1 MSSMQKS
8 KRTRGALFAL
18 LAATTV
24 FVPAA
29 FAVAQAQ
36 EGGAP
41 LIPRA
46 DIFGN
51 PDKTNPQISPDGK
64 WIAYL
69 APKDGVLN
77 VWVAPA
83 ADIAAAKPVTNAA
96 ERPIRQY
103 FWAANSAVILYLND
117 KGGDENFLLY
127 SVDPAT
133 AENKLITDFPNTRVV
148 PFGGSESRPDEMVI
162 GLNNRDPKWF
172 DPYLVNTRTGTITK
186 IADNTSEY
194 DGYIVDDALNLRFAS
209 KTNPDGSSEIFR
221 LDADLKATSYTK
233 IGFEDSQTT
242 APAGMS
248 TDGKTLYFIESRDRD
263 TIALTAT
270 DLETG
275 ETKVIAENARADVQ
289 GAISDPLTGRPQAF
303 STHYLKTEWTAIDP
317 AVQADIDFLNANLTG
332 QWTLNSQS
340 RDNNVWILA
349 NDPVTASVNFQL
361 YDRTAKTL
369 TKLFDV
375 RPALA
380 DDTLAPMYGVEIKS
394 RDGLTLPSFLTL
406 PAGADTNGDGK
417 PETPVPMVL
426 NVHGGPWA
434 QDTFGYD
441 GEAQWL
447 ANRGYAVLQV
457 NYRGSTGYGKNFINA
472 ADREWGGK
480 MHDDLLDA
488 VQWAVD
494 QGVTTS
500 EKVAIYGGSY
510 GGYATMVGLTFT
522 PTTFACGVDIV
533 GVTNLNTF
541 MNTIPPYWE
550 SGRPVFYRRIGDPT
564 TEEGKAFLA
573 SRSPINRIGEIQR
586 PLLVA
591 QGAND
596 PRVNKD
602 ESDQIV
608 NAMKEKGL
616 PVTYV
621 LYPDEG
627 HGFAK
632 PANRTSFYAISESF
646 LSQCLGGRYQ
656 PVGEDF
662 SGASLQVL
670 EGAEHVPGLKEALD
684 AMPKP

>member
-1 MSSMQKS
+1 MQKS
-8 KRTRGALFAL
+8 RSARAALFAA
-18 LAATTV
+18 LAATSI

-29 FAVAQAQ
+29 FVVARAQ
-36 EGGAP
+36 DGGAP
-41 LIPRA
+41 LIPRSE
-46 DIFGN
+46 IFGN

-83 ADIAAAKPVTNAA
+83 GDIAAAKPVTNAA

-133 AENKLITDFPNTRVV
+133 AENKLLTDFPNTRVV

-162 GLNNRDPKWF
+162 GLNNRDPQWF
-172 DPYLVNTRTGTITK
+172 DPYLLNTRTGTIAK
-186 IADNTSEY
+186 IADNTESY

-209 KTNPDGSSEIFR
+209 KTNPDGSTDVVK
-221 LDADLKATSYTK
+221 LDDKLAATPYTT
-233 IGFEDSQTT
+233 IPFEDSQTT

-248 TDGKTLYFIESRDRD
+248 TDGKTLYFIESRNRD

-275 ETKVIAENARADVQ
+275 ETKVVAENPKADVQ
-289 GAISDPLTGRPQAF
+289 AAISDPVSGRPLAF

-317 AVQADIDFLNANLTG
+317 SVQADIDFLNANLPG

-340 RDNNVWILA
+340 RDDTVWIVS

-375 RPALA
+375 RPDLA
-380 DDTLAPMYGVEIKS
+380 GDTLAPMFGVEIKA
-394 RDGLTLPSFLTL
+394 RDGLTLPSLLTL

-417 PETPVPMVL
+417 PESPVPMVL

-434 QDTFGYD
+434 QDTYGYD

-472 ADREWGGK
+472 ADGEWGGK

-488 VQWAVD
+488 VQWAID
-494 QGVTTS
+494 QGVTTP

-510 GGYATMVGLTFT
+510 GGYATMVGMTFT

-550 SGRPVFYRRIGDPT
+550 SARPMLYRRIGDPT
-564 TEEGKAFLA
+564 TEEGRAFLA
-573 SRSPINRIGEIQR
+573 SRSPVTHIGDIQR

-602 ESDQIV
+602 EADQIV

-616 PVTYV
+616 RVTYV

-632 PANRTSFYAISESF
+632 PANRTSFYAVSESF

-662 SGASLQVL
+662 DGASLQVL

>member
-1 MSSMQKS
+1 MSNS
-8 KRTRGALFAL
+8 TRALWLF
-18 LAATTV
+18 LAATTAC
-24 FVPAA
+24 VPAA
-29 FAVAQAQ
+29 VFAARAQ

-41 LIPRA
+41 LIPRSE
-46 DIFGN
+46 IFGN
-51 PDKTNPQISPDGK
+51 PSRTNAQISPDGQ

-69 APKDGVLN
+69 APSNGVLN
-77 VWVAPA
+77 IWVAPA
-83 ADIAAAKPVTNAA
+83 GKIDEAKVVTAATD
-96 ERPIRQY
+96 RPIRQI
-103 FWAANSAVILYLND
+103 FWAANSAVVLYLND

-127 SVDPAT
+127 SADPAT
-133 AENKLITDFPNTRVV
+133 GENKLITDFPNTRVI

-162 GLNNRDPKWF
+162 GLNNRDPRFF
-172 DPYLVNTRTGTITK
+172 DPYLLNTRTGTIAK
-186 IADNTSEY
+186 IADNTQEY
-194 DGYIVDDALNLRFAS
+194 DGYIVDDALKLRFAT
-209 KTNPDGSSEIFR
+209 KAHPDGSTEIFQ
-221 LDADLKATSYTK
+221 LDDALQATSYTK
-233 IGFEDSQTT
+233 IGFEDAQTT
-242 APAGMS
+242 APAGMT
-248 TDGKTLYFIESRDRD
+248 TDGKTLYFIESRERD
-263 TIALTAT
+263 TIAVTAT
-270 DLETG
+270 NLETG
-275 ETKVIAENARADVQ
+275 ETKIVAENPKADVQ
-289 GAISDPLTGRPQAF
+289 GIIADPVTGALLAY
-303 STHYLKTEWTAIDP
+303 STHYLKTEWAAIDP
-317 AVQADIDFLNANLTG
+317 AIQGDIDFLNANLKG
-332 QWTLNSQS
+332 QWTLSSQS
-340 RDNNVWILA
+340 RDNTVWILT
-349 NDPVTASVNFQL
+349 NDPVTASVNYQL

-375 RPALA
+375 RPDLA
-380 DDTLAPMYGVEIKS
+380 DNTLSPMYGVEIKS

-434 QDTFGYD
+434 QDQYGYD
-441 GEAQWL
+441 SEAQWL

-472 ADREWGGK
+472 ADGEWGGK

-494 QGVTTS
+494 EGVTAKDT
-500 EKVAIYGGSY
+500 VAIYGGSY
-510 GGYATMVGLTFT
+510 GGYATMVGMTFT

-533 GVTNLNTF
+533 GVTNLNTV

-550 SGRPVFYRRIGDPT
+550 SGKPQLYRRVGNPT

-573 SRSPINRIGEIQR
+573 SRSPITKIGDIQR

-632 PANRTSFYAISESF
+632 PANRTSFYAVSEGF
-646 LSQCLGGRYQ
+646 LSQCLGGRAQ
-656 PVGEDF
+656 EIGTDF
-662 SGASLQVL
+662 NGASLEVL
-670 EGAEHVPGLKEALD
+670 EGADHVPGLKDAL
-684 AMPKP
+684 AAKPAP

>member
-1 MSSMQKS
+1 MQKS

-662 SGASLQVL
+662 GGASLQVL

>member
-1 MSSMQKS
+1 MQKS
-8 KRTRGALFAL
+8 RSARAALFAA
-18 LAATTV
+18 LAATSI

-29 FAVAQAQ
+29 FVVARAQ
-36 EGGAP
+36 DGGAP
-41 LIPRA
+41 LIPRSE
-46 DIFGN
+46 IFGN

-83 ADIAAAKPVTNAA
+83 GDIAAAKPVTNAA

-133 AENKLITDFPNTRVV
+133 AENKLLTDFPNTRVV

-162 GLNNRDPKWF
+162 GLNNRDPQWF
-172 DPYLVNTRTGTITK
+172 DPYLLNTRTGTIAK
-186 IADNTSEY
+186 IADNTESY

-209 KTNPDGSSEIFR
+209 KTNSDGSTDVVK
-221 LDADLKATSYTK
+221 LDDKLAATPYTT
-233 IGFEDSQTT
+233 IPFEDSQTT

-248 TDGKTLYFIESRDRD
+248 TDGKTLYFIESRNRD

-275 ETKVIAENARADVQ
+275 ETKVVAENPKADVQ
-289 GAISDPLTGRPQAF
+289 AAISDPVSGRPLAF

-317 AVQADIDFLNANLTG
+317 SVQADIDFLNANLPG

-340 RDNNVWILA
+340 RDDTVWIVS

-375 RPALA
+375 RPDLA
-380 DDTLAPMYGVEIKS
+380 GDTLAPMFGVEIKA
-394 RDGLTLPSFLTL
+394 RDGLTLPSLLTL

-417 PETPVPMVL
+417 PESPVPMVL

-434 QDTFGYD
+434 QDTYGYD

-472 ADREWGGK
+472 ADGEWGGK

-488 VQWAVD
+488 VQWAID
-494 QGVTTS
+494 QGVTTP

-510 GGYATMVGLTFT
+510 GGYATMVGMTFT

-550 SGRPVFYRRIGDPT
+550 SARPMLYRRIGDPT
-564 TEEGKAFLA
+564 TEEGRAFLA
-573 SRSPINRIGEIQR
+573 SRSPVTHIGDIQR

-632 PANRTSFYAISESF
+632 PANRTSFYAVSESF

-662 SGASLQVL
+662 DGASLQVL

>member
-1 MSSMQKS
+1 MQKS

>member
-1 MSSMQKS
+1 MQKS

-361 YDRTAKTL
+361 YDRAAKTL

>member
-1 MSSMQKS
+1 MQKS
-8 KRTRGALFAL
+8 RSARAALFAA
-18 LAATTV
+18 LAATSI

-29 FAVAQAQ
+29 FVVARAQ
-36 EGGAP
+36 DGGAP
-41 LIPRA
+41 LIPRSE
-46 DIFGN
+46 IFGN

-83 ADIAAAKPVTNAA
+83 GDIAAAKPVTNAA

-133 AENKLITDFPNTRVV
+133 AENKLLTDFPNTRVV

-162 GLNNRDPKWF
+162 GLNNRDPQWF
-172 DPYLVNTRTGTITK
+172 DPYLLNTRTGTIAK
-186 IADNTSEY
+186 IADNTDAY
-194 DGYIVDDALNLRFAS
+194 DAYIVDDALNLRFAS
-209 KTNPDGSSEIFR
+209 KTNSDGSTDVVK
-221 LDADLKATSYTK
+221 LDDKLAATPYTT
-233 IGFEDSQTT
+233 IPFEDSQTT

-248 TDGKTLYFIESRDRD
+248 TDGKTLYFIESRNRD

-275 ETKVIAENARADVQ
+275 ETKVVAENPKADVQ
-289 GAISDPLTGRPQAF
+289 AAISDPVSGRPLAF

-317 AVQADIDFLNANLTG
+317 SVQADIDFLNANLPG

-340 RDNNVWILA
+340 RDDTVWIVS

-375 RPALA
+375 RPDLA
-380 DDTLAPMYGVEIKS
+380 GDTLAPMFGVEIKA

-417 PETPVPMVL
+417 PESPVPMVL

-434 QDTFGYD
+434 QDTYGYD

-472 ADREWGGK
+472 ADGEWGGK

-488 VQWAVD
+488 VQWAID
-494 QGVTTS
+494 QGVTTP

-510 GGYATMVGLTFT
+510 GGYATMVGMTFT

-550 SGRPVFYRRIGDPT
+550 SARPMLYRRIGDPT
-564 TEEGKAFLA
+564 TEEGRAFLA
-573 SRSPINRIGEIQR
+573 SRSPVTHIGDIQR

-602 ESDQIV
+602 EADQIV

-632 PANRTSFYAISESF
+632 PANRTSFYAVSESF

-662 SGASLQVL
+662 DGASLQVL

>member
-1 MSSMQKS
+1 MSKS
-8 KRTRGALFAL
+8 KSALWFF
-18 LAATTV
+18 LAATTA
-24 FVPAA
+24 FVPTAVFAA
-29 FAVAQAQ
+29 HAQ

-46 DIFGN
+46 ELFGN
-51 PDKTNPQISPDGK
+51 PSKTNAQISPDGQ
-64 WIAYL
+64 WIAFL
-69 APKDGVLN
+69 APSNGVLN
-77 VWVAPA
+77 IWVAPA
-83 ADIAAAKPVTNAA
+83 GKVDEAKVVTASTD
-96 ERPIRQY
+96 RPIRQI
-103 FWAANSAVILYLND
+103 FWANNSAVVLYLND

-127 SVDPAT
+127 SADPAT
-133 AENKLITDFPNTRVV
+133 GENKLITDFPKTRVV

-162 GLNNRDPKWF
+162 GLNNRDPRYF
-172 DPYLVNTRTGTITK
+172 DPYLLNTRTGALTK
-186 IADNTSEY
+186 IADNTEEY
-194 DGYIVDDALNLRFAS
+194 DGYVVDDALKLRFAS
-209 KTNPDGSSEIFR
+209 KANQDGSVEVFK
-221 LDADLKATSYTK
+221 LDDALKATSYTK
-233 IGFEDSQTT
+233 IGFEDAQTT
-242 APAGMS
+242 APAGMT

-263 TIALTAT
+263 TIAVTAT
-270 DLETG
+270 NLETG
-275 ETKVIAENARADVQ
+275 ETKVVAQDPKADIQGTIADPVS
-289 GAISDPLTGRPQAF
+289 GALLAY

-317 AVQADIDFLNANLTG
+317 AIQGDIDFLNANLKG

-340 RDNNVWILA
+340 RDNTVWVLT
-349 NDPVTASVNFQL
+349 NDPVTASVNYQL
-361 YDRTAKTL
+361 YDRKAKTL

-434 QDTFGYD
+434 QDQYGYD
-441 GEAQWL
+441 AEAQWL

-488 VQWAVD
+488 VKWAED
-494 QGVTTS
+494 EGITTPD
-500 EKVAIYGGSY
+500 KVAIYGGSY
-510 GGYATMVGLTFT
+510 GGYATMVGMTFT

-550 SGRPVFYRRIGDPT
+550 SGKPQLYRRVGDPT

-573 SRSPINRIGEIQR
+573 SRSPITKIGDIQR

-632 PANRTSFYAISESF
+632 PANRTSFYAISEGF

-656 PVGEDF
+656 PVGTDF
-662 SGASLQVL
+662 DGASLQVL
-670 EGAEHVPGLKEALD
+670 EGADHVPGLTDAL
-684 AMPKP
+684 AAKPTP